1 MPDEVT
7 KMLTYPE
14 TQIIP
19 LTTTEDGVIRVIGT
33 RIGLDIVV
41 EEYNAGMS
49 PEEIV
54 YNYPSLSLA
63 NIYAVITYYL
73 QNKRDVDEYINR
85 LNQQV
90 EQIRQSVETQYD
102 LDTIRQRLLAQQSG

>member
-1 MPDEVT
+1 
-7 KMLTYPE
+7 MLTYPE
-14 TQIIP
+14 TQTIP
-19 LTTTEDGVIRVIGT
+19 LTTTKNGVIRIAGT

-63 NIYAVITYYL
+63 DTYAVITYYL
-73 QNKRDVDEYINR
+73 LHKSDVDQYIEQLNR
-85 LNQQV
+85 QA
-90 EQIRQSVETQYD
+90 EQIRQSVETQYGLND
-102 LDTIRQRLLAQQSG
+102 VRQRLIAQQTPPQE